1 MGHGKPGVTFSHGQK
16 GGTLLFF
23 SNFRRFFT
31 GPASA
36 GFFASLGKNIQHEF
50 RDRLLDLGSGRNPR
64 NDFFAKSVVGIDLVE
79 SAETGV
85 IASNLSS
92 GPIPFGDESFGI
104 ITAYDFLEHVPR
116 LVVDGDSVRFPFVE
130 LMNEVHRTLRPG
142 GYFFSLTPAFPSDE
156 AFQDPTH
163 VNFMT
168 RKTFRLYFC
177 EEQAWAR
184 QYGFIG
190 NFQII
195 REGWR
200 SSHRY
205 TLLRRNA

>member
-1 MGHGKPGVTFSHGQK
+1 MFY
-16 GGTLLFF
+16 

-31 GPASA
+31 APASA
-36 GFFASLGKNIQHEF
+36 GFFASLNKKIQPEF
-50 RDRLLDLGSGRNPR
+50 RDRLLDLGCGRHPR
-64 NDFFAKSVVGIDLVE
+64 NDFFAKSVVGIDLLE

-85 IASNLSS
+85 VASNLSA
-92 GPIPFGDESFGI
+92 GPIPFGNESFGI
-104 ITAYDFLEHVPR
+104 VTAYDFLEHVPR
-116 LVVDGDSVRFPFVE
+116 LVVDVDSVRFPFVE

-142 GYFFSLTPAFPSDE
+142 GFFFSLTPAFPSEE

-163 VNFMT
+163 VNFTT
-168 RKTFRLYFC
+168 RKTFRLYFSG
-177 EEQAWAR
+177 EQAWAR

-190 NFQII
+190 NFQIV